1 MFAKGHQQHSTR
13 IKNRAHTHGD
23 SPPGDIAFTEEI
35 ACCIHA
41 GDAVKGDEPRATI
54 AWRAGL
60 IESNMSGATNT
71 QDLQINTARVPYGQF
86 IASTKVCYLILRR
99 CSVRKMDVGGID
111 INVFKEMLLH
121 EASVA
126 LQLFWTHRPV
136 LIKIE
141 GDCIL
146 EGERLFAVHAYQFV
160 VHALWCRS
168 GGQPQHG
175 HPSLRGAF
183 AEQCGDL
190 CSHGAAGGMTG
201 GMNADRYAF
210 TAGMSPVHVATQ
222 RV

>member
-54 AWRAGL
+54 AWRSGL
-60 IESNMSGATNT
+60 IESNMTGATNA
-71 QDLQINTARVPYGQF
+71 QDLQINATCVPNGLF
-86 IASTKVCYLILRR
+86 VTSAEVCYLILRGCPIR
-99 CSVRKMDVGGID
+99 NVNVGRID
-111 INVFKEMLLH
+111 IDVFKEMLLH

-141 GDCIL
+141 GDGIL
-146 EGERLFAVHAYQFV
+146 EGERLFAVHTYQFV

-190 CSHGAAGGMTG
+190 CGYGAACRMTSGMH
-201 GMNADRYAF
+201 ADRYAF

>member
-41 GDAVKGDEPRATI
+41 GDAVKGDESRATI

-71 QDLQINTARVPYGQF
+71 QDLQINAARIPYGQF

-126 LQLFWTHRPV
+126 LQLFRTHRPV
-136 LIKIE
+136 FIKVE
-141 GDCIL
+141 GDCVL
-146 EGERLFAVHAYQFV
+146 E
-160 VHALWCRS
+160 
-168 GGQPQHG
+168 
-175 HPSLRGAF
+175 
-183 AEQCGDL
+183 
-190 CSHGAAGGMTG
+190 
-201 GMNADRYAF
+201 
-210 TAGMSPVHVATQ
+210 
-222 RV
+222 